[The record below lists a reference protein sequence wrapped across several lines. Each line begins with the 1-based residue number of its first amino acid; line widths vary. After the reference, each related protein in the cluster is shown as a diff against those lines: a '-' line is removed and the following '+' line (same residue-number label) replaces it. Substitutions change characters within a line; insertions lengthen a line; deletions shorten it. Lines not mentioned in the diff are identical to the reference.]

1 VIFIVAD
8 ESETKVDADSR
19 STLILLLLRN
29 ICDKTREATFPPVV
43 TEFLDPQTLELIENS
58 PLTDAVVSTDFLS
71 HLLVQ
76 VVREPFMES
85 IYRELLNAGGIE
97 MGFRPIELYTELAN
111 SVLHIDIV
119 RQAQGFNEIV
129 LGYKFDRE
137 TNPEIIINPKK
148 DDRYTF
154 STGDKLIVLAQQL
167 YT

>member
-1 VIFIVAD
+1 
-8 ESETKVDADSR
+8 
-19 STLILLLLRN
+19 
-29 ICDKTREATFPPVV
+29 
-43 TEFLDPQTLELIENS
+43 
-58 PLTDAVVSTDFLS
+58 
-71 HLLVQ
+71 
-76 VVREPFMES
+76 M
-85 IYRELLNAGGIE
+85 NAGGIE

>member
-1 VIFIVAD
+1 MIFIVAD

-154 STGDKLIVLAQQL
+154 STRDKLIVLAQQL

>member
-1 VIFIVAD
+1 M
-8 ESETKVDADSR
+8 
-19 STLILLLLRN
+19 
-29 ICDKTREATFPPVV
+29 
-43 TEFLDPQTLELIENS
+43 
-58 PLTDAVVSTDFLS
+58 TDAVVSTDFLS

-154 STGDKLIVLAQQL
+154 SAGDKLIVLAQQL